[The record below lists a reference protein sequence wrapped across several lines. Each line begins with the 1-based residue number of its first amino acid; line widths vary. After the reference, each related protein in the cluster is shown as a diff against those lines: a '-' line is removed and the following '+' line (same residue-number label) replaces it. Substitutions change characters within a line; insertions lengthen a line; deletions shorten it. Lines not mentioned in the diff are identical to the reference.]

1 MSEHITHVAIFEDGY
16 RLMQLSASQFPKAF
30 VRSLEGHYDHGIVC
44 CGTRGNHTYAVPIVE
59 KYRGLAPEDYSEE
72 GLQQLAGALGW
83 MSHRAADSTLN
94 PLADQ
99 VDERQNPM
107 FNGQDLK
114 LYYEV
119 VVMKEVYQSG
129 QRTTASPYEVLSPAT
144 LAERLR
150 TNPAA
155 QLVNIRPFETL
166 FTNYYLREFLGLM
179 HVTASDAPDDLDAYL
194 TDLVDHAQYFQENLS
209 LYTAAYEHPDPMKM
223 QEFVYHLNFYNRQDP
238 LIRLLEQLRN
248 GDTASPTDINQALQA
263 TDQTCQ
269 YARAVQLNYAF
280 WRALAAYYE
289 GNTERASLQ
298 KQLLM

>member
-16 RLMQLSASQFPKAF
+16 RLMQLNQAQFPKAF
-30 VRSLEGHYDHGIVC
+30 VRSLEKHYDHGIVC
-44 CGTRGNHTYAVPIVE
+44 SGTRGNHTYAVPIME
-59 KYRGLAPEDYSEE
+59 KYRGLSPEDYSEE

-83 MSHRAADSTLN
+83 MSHRAADSVLN

-99 VDERQNPM
+99 VDDQQNPM

-114 LYYEV
+114 RYYEV
-119 VVMKEVYQSG
+119 VVMKEVYDSG
-129 QRTTASPYEVLSPAT
+129 KRTTASPYEVLSPAT
-144 LAERLR
+144 LAEGMR

-155 QLVNIRPFETL
+155 QSVNIRPFETL
-166 FTNYYLREFLGLM
+166 FTNYYLREFLSLM
-179 HVTASDAPDDLDAYL
+179 RFTEPEAPNDLDAYL
-194 TDLVDHAQYFQENLS
+194 ADLVKHAQYFQEDLS

-238 LIRLLEQLRN
+238 LIQLLEQLRN
-248 GDTASPTDINQALQA
+248 GDTTFPTDVDQALQA

-280 WRALAAYYE
+280 WRALATYYE
-289 GNTERASLQ
+289 GAMERSSLQ
-298 KQLLM
+298 EQLLM